1 MHFHHDQCRFF
12 LLFVLSCFM
21 PSLKVSSQ
29 ADSILKKRNLSF
41 GLSDYYVSQYVPKS
55 GTPIGQGSA
64 DQFLCYAKFKHL
76 KTYIWINYG
85 FPDRR
90 VTEADL
96 ALFIEYKLPG
106 HFLHGELSG
115 DIGFVEWILPLIGFN
130 TEVIECNTR
139 YSGIINLNLAIN
151 QILTDQN
158 AEYGTRLH
166 LEISKPIRFNIKTVH
181 TTLTPALYSAYHFN
195 FYNMDG
201 LAFIALGLKYSM
213 QFNKLVLNVF
223 LNNQYSTEY
232 IHVED
237 DIFLYGG
244 FGFEYN
250 F

>member
-1 MHFHHDQCRFF
+1 
-12 LLFVLSCFM
+12 M

-29 ADSILKKRNLSF
+29 ADSILKKKNFSF
-41 GLSDYYVSQYVPKS
+41 GMSDYYVSQYVPKS

-64 DQFLCYAKFKHL
+64 NQFLGFAKYKHL
-76 KTYIWINYG
+76 KTFIWVNYG
-85 FPDRR
+85 FPDKR

-106 HFLHGELSG
+106 NFLYGELSG

-151 QILTDQN
+151 QILADQN

-166 LEISKPIRFNIKTVH
+166 LEISKTVRFNIKTVH
-181 TTLTPALYSAYHFN
+181 STLTPALYAAYHIN

-201 LAFIALGLKYSM
+201 FACITPGLRYSM
-213 QFNKLVLNVF
+213 QFGKLVLNVF
-223 LNNQYSTEY
+223 LNNQYSTEH

-237 DIFLYGG
+237 DIFFYGG
-244 FGFEYN
+244 LGLEYN